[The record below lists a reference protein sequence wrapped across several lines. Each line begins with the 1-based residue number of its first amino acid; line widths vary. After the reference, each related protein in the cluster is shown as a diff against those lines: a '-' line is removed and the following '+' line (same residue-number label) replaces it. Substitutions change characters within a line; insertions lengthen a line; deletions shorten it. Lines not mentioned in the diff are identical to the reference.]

1 MRILLK
7 RRTETPEQVV
17 ERIVAMSD
25 GLARF
30 WTKAR
35 GWAPTAAAQMLA
47 AARLDRQASFA
58 RTLRDYLSPF
68 SAEESDARQIL
79 GYVAL
84 RSMCEGMLKLFFAVW
99 LNDYLKDPVERGKA
113 VVPPPDVSFDRL
125 ISLYSK
131 KADSTHDT
139 FLRRVQHRGNGI
151 HHFADRN
158 VGTQA
163 ELIADIVRFRRFS
176 LALNERLPYPDDDY
190 DPARG

>member
-1 MRILLK
+1 MGILLK
-7 RRTETPEQVV
+7 RQTATPSEVV
-17 ERIVAMSD
+17 TRIIAMSD
-25 GLARF
+25 ALARF
-30 WTKAR
+30 WMKSR
-35 GWAPTAAAQMLA
+35 GWAPSAAAAMLA

-58 RTLRDYLSPF
+58 RTLKDYLVPF
-68 SAEESDARQIL
+68 PAEECDARLIL

-84 RSMCEGMLKLFFAVW
+84 RSMSEGMLKLFFAVW
-99 LNDYLKDPVERGKA
+99 LNDYVKDPVQRRSAA
-113 VVPPPDVSFDRL
+113 VLPPDLSFDRL

-131 KADSTHDT
+131 KADSTHET

-163 ELIADIVRFRRFS
+163 QLIADIARFRRFS

-190 DPARG
+190 DPARA